1 MSNKYS
7 VNSLI
12 KSPLGCIEKDFPDF
26 VLDRLISF
34 FCLIN
39 LLTFLKP
46 VAKGN
51 PDTYMMLVVVH
62 NLFSR

>member
-26 VLDRLISF
+26 VLDLLISF
-34 FCLIN
+34 FSLIN
-39 LLTFLKP
+39 LLTFLRP
-46 VAKGN
+46 VAKGK
-51 PDTYMMLVVVH
+51 PDT
-62 NLFSR
+62 